1 MSANLESELPAHPAV
16 PETLLSLRSVSIDYL
31 TEAGPI
37 RAVDH
42 LDLDVRRGE
51 IVGLA
56 GESGSGKST
65 LALAITRLL
74 PNWVARTSGEIRI
87 AGENVMSLSP
97 TAMRELRWKRLAI
110 VFQGAMNS
118 LNPVTTIERQI
129 TDALVAHGVRDG
141 LRIHERA
148 RELMELVEIDPATLK
163 RFPHELSG
171 GMRQRAVIAIA
182 LALNPDLLLMDEP
195 TTALDVVVQRQ
206 ILSKLMELQRRL
218 SFAVLFITHDL
229 SVLLELCDRIAVMYA
244 GRLMEVSDADTLATK
259 PGHPYTQGLLRSF
272 PSLTGPRTRLKGIP
286 GSPPSLASIPAG
298 CPFHP
303 RCGFAQPA
311 CAASVPVLRPV
322 GPEPPGRLTAC
333 HRAEEVLTLVPPE

>member
-1 MSANLESELPAHPAV
+1 MTTATQ
-16 PETLLSLRSVSIDYL
+16 ETEILLSLKDLSVDYL
-31 TEAGPI
+31 TGQGSL

-42 LDLDVRRGE
+42 LDLQVRRGE

-74 PNWVARTSGEIRI
+74 PAWVARTSGTIEI
-87 AGENVMSLSP
+87 AGQDVLSLSP
-97 TAMRELRWKRLAI
+97 EDMRQLRWKRLAI

-118 LNPVTTIERQI
+118 LNPVTTIQRQI
-129 TDALVAHGVRDG
+129 TDALIAHGERDMI
-141 LRIHERA
+141 RIHERA
-148 RELMELVEIDPATLK
+148 RELMELVEIDPVSLK

-206 ILSKLMELQRRL
+206 ILAKLVDLQRRL
-218 SFAVLFITHDL
+218 SFAVLFVTHDL

-244 GRLMEVSDADTLATK
+244 GRLMEVSEAEALATL
-259 PGHPYTQGLLRSF
+259 PRHPYTQGLLRSF
-272 PSLTGPRTRLKGIP
+272 PSLTGPRVRLAGIP
-286 GSPPSLASIPAG
+286 GSPPSLASLPSG

-303 RCGFAQPA
+303 RCTFAEERCTTTVPMLRTL
-311 CAASVPVLRPV
+311 ASDPQ
-322 GPEPPGRLTAC
+322 GRLVAC
-333 HRAEEVLTLVPPE
+333 HRGEEVLPLVQAH